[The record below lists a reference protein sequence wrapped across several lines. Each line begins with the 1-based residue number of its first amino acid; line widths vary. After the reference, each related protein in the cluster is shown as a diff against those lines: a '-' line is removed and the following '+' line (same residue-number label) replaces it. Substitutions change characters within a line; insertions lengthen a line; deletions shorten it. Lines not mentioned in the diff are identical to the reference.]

1 MALSGQYIELSEIIE
16 RVYRKYPITEE
27 IKISDAALWTFDIL
41 SSLGIPDF
49 YIEKTTNG
57 LEDNP
62 DPIVIE
68 NYRGSL
74 PLDIHSIYLV
84 RDYDTQLPMYCT
96 SSPFKSDSTIPL
108 DPYESSLTYH
118 TNNTFIFT
126 SFEEGNVEMVY
137 RAFPTSP
144 MGLPMV
150 PSEIRVVNA
159 IVTGVGEK
167 IAFRLWAEDRM
178 KEAVYRHIEQE
189 SLFYLASATTKARV
203 PSIDQMESLKNRWM
217 RLIQDPNLHGS
228 SFRYI
233 ANKDRLILHL
243 NRSNG

>member
-1 MALSGQYIELSEIIE
+1 MALSGQYVELSEIIE
-16 RVYRKYPITEE
+16 RLYRKYPISEE
-27 IKISDAALWTFDIL
+27 IKISDAALWAFDIL
-41 SSLGIPDF
+41 NSLGIPDF

-62 DPIVIE
+62 SPIVIE

-118 TNNTFIFT
+118 TNNSFIFT
-126 SFEEGNVEMVY
+126 SFEEGNLEMVY

-144 MGLPMV
+144 MGLPMI
-150 PSEIRVVNA
+150 PSETRIINA
-159 IVTGVGEK
+159 IVSN
-167 IAFRLWAEDRM
+167 IAYNIYRILWHEDRIS
-178 KEAVYRHIEQE
+178 EAKFRDVEQE
-189 SLFYLASATTKARV
+189 ALFYLASGSTKGRV